1 MVVCLNRLDCRY
13 ESEVYNFSEEK
24 WLVWCVRVGV
34 IAGFFAPCSHPQVP
48 SHLQLL
54 LVSLPPD
61 TTDMNDTAVEVHSN
75 RNRLPVPGILYNTN
89 TLESFQALDR
99 QQLMSEA
106 TQQVYSLEFLVF
118 FLFEGIH
125 FLALS
130 HLWPFYIVWTS
141 AVWHNS
147 IFFSSLQIWDD
158 ICSGRAEE
166 NTDLLNRFLVISYAD
181 LKKWTFTY
189 WFAFP
194 GLVMTP
200 PATTASSQPA
210 SEVFNKEEVNY
221 LESTFT

>member
-1 MVVCLNRLDCRY
+1 M
-13 ESEVYNFSEEK
+13 
-24 WLVWCVRVGV
+24 

-54 LVSLPPD
+54 LESLPPD

-141 AVWHNS
+141 AV
-147 IFFSSLQIWDD
+147 
-158 ICSGRAEE
+158 
-166 NTDLLNRFLVISYAD
+166 
-181 LKKWTFTY
+181 
-189 WFAFP
+189 
-194 GLVMTP
+194 
-200 PATTASSQPA
+200 
-210 SEVFNKEEVNY
+210 
-221 LESTFT
+221 

>member
-1 MVVCLNRLDCRY
+1 
-13 ESEVYNFSEEK
+13 
-24 WLVWCVRVGV
+24 VGV

-54 LVSLPPD
+54 LESLPPD

-106 TQQVYSLEFLVF
+106 TQ
-118 FLFEGIH
+118 
-125 FLALS
+125 
-130 HLWPFYIVWTS
+130 
-141 AVWHNS
+141 
-147 IFFSSLQIWDD
+147 QIWDD

>member
-1 MVVCLNRLDCRY
+1 
-13 ESEVYNFSEEK
+13 
-24 WLVWCVRVGV
+24 
-34 IAGFFAPCSHPQVP
+34 
-48 SHLQLL
+48 
-54 LVSLPPD
+54 
-61 TTDMNDTAVEVHSN
+61 MNDTAVEVHSN

-106 TQQVYSLEFLVF
+106 TQ
-118 FLFEGIH
+118 
-125 FLALS
+125 
-130 HLWPFYIVWTS
+130 
-141 AVWHNS
+141 
-147 IFFSSLQIWDD
+147 QIWDD

-210 SEVFNKEEVNY
+210 SEVFNKDEAAGILAACTEWRA
-221 LESTFT
+221 LPSGESKPHISLQILGPSCYHESSVWNSSVC